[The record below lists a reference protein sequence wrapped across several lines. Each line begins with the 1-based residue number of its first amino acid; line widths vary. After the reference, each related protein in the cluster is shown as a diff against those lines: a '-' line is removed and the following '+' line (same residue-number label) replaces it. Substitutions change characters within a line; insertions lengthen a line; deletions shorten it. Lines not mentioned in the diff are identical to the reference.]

1 MIEENKINKNKT
13 IDALPIPE
21 DAVILKSKKN
31 PWFKSIGFIGN
42 KGNNKAKRN

>member
-21 DAVILKSKKN
+21 DAVILKTKIFLIRVN
-31 PWFKSIGFIGN
+31 WLYW
-42 KGNNKAKRN
+42 A